1 LDKLDDNETVGN
13 DSRER
18 AMRIVSQKV
27 NSSSIT
33 SKFTS
38 LDRDVALKKKTNSP
52 EVRIPKKSSKLAHIK
67 QLLKKND
74 TTEEGT
80 LKTPVLVLKETSD
93 DDDSIG
99 TSGVGAVTSLIGKH
113 FPKSL
118 GSPMVSLENLDIHT
132 FNEMVMYL
140 VYSGASFLGIK
151 NLKKHQILNVSLKL
165 SLSLS
170 LHL

>member
-1 LDKLDDNETVGN
+1 LDKLDDNETVGG

-52 EVRIPKKSSKLAHIK
+52 EVRIPKKSSNLAHIK

-80 LKTPVLVLKETSD
+80 FKIPVLDFKETSD

-99 TSGVGAVTSLIGKH
+99 TSGVDTVTSSIGKH

-118 GSPMVSLENLDIHT
+118 GSPMVSLENLDIHA
-132 FNEMVMYL
+132 FNEMLMYL
-140 VYSGASFLGIK
+140 AYRWTRFLSIK
-151 NLKKHQILNVSLKL
+151 NLKKHQIVKLN
-165 SLSLS
+165 
-170 LHL
+170 